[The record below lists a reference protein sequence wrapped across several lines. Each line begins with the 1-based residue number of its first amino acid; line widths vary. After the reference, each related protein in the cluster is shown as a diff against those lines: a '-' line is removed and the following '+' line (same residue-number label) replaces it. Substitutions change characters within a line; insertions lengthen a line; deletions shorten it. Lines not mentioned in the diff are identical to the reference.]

1 MYVIMCMHVFF
12 ICILST
18 GVNQLKKIRNIYYFF
33 NCGIAGSISKIPSS
47 LFMNIKEI
55 LDPMNH
61 TRSCCLPHSVPGE
74 GLFGSNGGIIHM
86 RFMNYTKCGTLNPC
100 FAFLVCQL
108 QQDIK
113 QKKPEN
119 SVWLGEQLK
128 YLFLCNI
135 ASSWIDMLNEL

>member
-1 MYVIMCMHVFF
+1 MYKYVRNYVYA
-12 ICILST
+12 CIFYMY
-18 GVNQLKKIRNIYYFF
+18 IIYRCKLAEENTKYLQFF

-108 QQDIK
+108 
-113 QKKPEN
+113 
-119 SVWLGEQLK
+119 
-128 YLFLCNI
+128 
-135 ASSWIDMLNEL
+135 